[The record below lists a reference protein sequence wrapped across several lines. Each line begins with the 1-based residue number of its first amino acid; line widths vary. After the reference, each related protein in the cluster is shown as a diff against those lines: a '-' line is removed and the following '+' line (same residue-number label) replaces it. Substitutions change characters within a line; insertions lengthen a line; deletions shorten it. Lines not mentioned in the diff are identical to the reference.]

1 MNLLESNK
9 DKNSNG
15 NENEKEEHSDD
26 NFVHR
31 SPSQRTHGFS
41 GISLSSISSPP
52 LICYSSLI
60 DLKVKNFQSF
70 KEK

>member
-41 GISLSSISSPP
+41 GISLSSP
-52 LICYSSLI
+52 LTCYLSLI